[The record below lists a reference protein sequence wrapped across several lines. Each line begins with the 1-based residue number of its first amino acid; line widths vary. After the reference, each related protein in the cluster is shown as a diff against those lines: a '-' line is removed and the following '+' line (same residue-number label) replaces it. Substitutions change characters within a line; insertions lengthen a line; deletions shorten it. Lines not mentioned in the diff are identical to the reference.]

1 MYNSK
6 DFTPLRSW
14 TIDSDVNVTKQLLK
28 DSFEEVIR
36 ATGYKVA
43 VYDIEIDK
51 RLPAISIRNREDDRH
66 MGVYVYCNG
75 NIVEM
80 AIEGRGHQIKAKDLE
95 KVYSKAVGA
104 MRGVHAGYTNTKNIL
119 DRFGMR
125 GTGVSIGAGVGVA
138 AGAVIGTSVRLVA
151 KGLSLLLRDKEAY
164 DKEMAF
170 YELAIGLGDYIVGG
184 TDPAGVTKALIKN
197 AEENNDEIAQY
208 LLGNAYC
215 EGRGVEVSL
224 DESIRYYALAAKNG
238 EKRSR
243 EILAVEYL
251 YGEREYTVEEKWTG
265 LIYLT
270 ELADNGDVAA
280 ANSLIDIYGTGD
292 IEGIPA
298 DAEKTIEVAE
308 KYAGE
313 GNVYACMILANIYDS
328 DKVSSKVDFDAYKD
342 DKKAFEYYVQLIQHD
357 ESSYV
362 EEAAI
367 SLAHMHRDSR
377 GVEGNREEELRY
389 YGLAAL
395 KGNLEAKSVL
405 ASAYTLGLGIDKDH
419 SVAQK
424 LCNELI
430 RSGNKEVLPIAYYC
444 NYVIADEAK
453 KYKVSMEN
461 ARKYISLENAEEE
474 KKEELQR
481 YLAEQEELISKMT
494 DEERREYLQE
504 RKPLFGGFKKKEK
517 GEGTG
522 GNKKIVIAIVAVLA
536 VIVLIFALTK
546 CNGNHNIQE
555 SDYTE
560 PEKAGVSSN
569 EEIAVS
575 DEEYYAL
582 NIYASNF
589 SEAPL
594 EHYYKGDYSAEEL
607 LNFAYQHNFYNN
619 MDMMEWAEDMYYP
632 SINGYDY
639 YNIRISEEN
648 INYTLKKYFGDEVVV
663 DALSGLSNVDN
674 YANGYYYSEETG
686 GNMPCGFALLYDIE
700 KNDDTYTCYY
710 YVYGEGYYDAGDVKY
725 YSWSHDQ
732 ATNEFGYSSASCEL
746 KLKASDLNNRDTY
759 HLISFDMYF

>member
-28 DSFEEVIR
+28 DNFEEVIR
-36 ATGYKVA
+36 AAGYKVA

-66 MGVYVYCNG
+66 MGVYVYCDG

-80 AIEGRGHQIKAKDLE
+80 AIEGKGHQVKATDLE

-104 MRGVHAGYTNTKNIL
+104 MRGVHQGYMNTKNIL
-119 DRFGMR
+119 GRFGMR

-138 AGAVIGTSVRLVA
+138 AGAVIGTSLRAAVKIGRL
-151 KGLSLLLRDKEAY
+151 LFRDQEAY

-170 YELAIGLGDYIVGG
+170 YELAIGFGDYIVGG

-280 ANSLIDIYGTGD
+280 ANSLVDIYGTGD

-377 GVEGNREEELRY
+377 GVEGSREEELRY
-389 YGLAAL
+389 YRLAAL
-395 KGNLEAKSVL
+395 KGNLEAKCVL
-405 ASAYTLGLGIDKDH
+405 ANAYTLGLGIDKDH

-474 KKEELQR
+474 KKKELQK

-494 DEERREYLQE
+494 DEEQREYLQE

-517 GEGTG
+517 GEGAG

-546 CNGNHNIQE
+546 CNGNQTSETGYSDGAETKQDVQYDGDDYWEFFNSNNVIGLSSSEIESKYGYLNPRNSEVGTCWQDLTLFGSDFWFVDGSNITFSFGGADGTTCE
-555 SDYTE
+555 AMAGTAEEIFGITAETNIDDLSSCISPDKDFSIGWRSDIGYRSWNAE
-560 PEKAGVSSN
+560 KHSEISYAIYLYQDSLQSISYLDKYDPFSDSWVDIPEATSSN
-569 EEIAVS
+569 YTDVFTGFNGDPTIIQPSTNVVIV
-575 DEEYYAL
+575 DMNGVNY
-582 NIYASNF
+582 
-589 SEAPL
+589 EA
-594 EHYYKGDYSAEEL
+594 
-607 LNFAYQHNFYNN
+607 FF
-619 MDMMEWAEDMYYP
+619 W
-632 SINGYDY
+632 
-639 YNIRISEEN
+639 
-648 INYTLKKYFGDEVVV
+648 
-663 DALSGLSNVDN
+663 
-674 YANGYYYSEETG
+674 
-686 GNMPCGFALLYDIE
+686 
-700 KNDDTYTCYY
+700 
-710 YVYGEGYYDAGDVKY
+710 
-725 YSWSHDQ
+725 
-732 ATNEFGYSSASCEL
+732 
-746 KLKASDLNNRDTY
+746 
-759 HLISFDMYF
+759 